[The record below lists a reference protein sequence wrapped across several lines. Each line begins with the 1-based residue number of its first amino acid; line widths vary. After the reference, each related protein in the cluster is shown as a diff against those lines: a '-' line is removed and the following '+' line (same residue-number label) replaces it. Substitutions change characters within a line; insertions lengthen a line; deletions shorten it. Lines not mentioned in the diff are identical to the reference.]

1 MPTYDVAVDPAAENN
16 SHALMLRLVGPDKR
30 VLDVGCATGYLG
42 AALLERGCR
51 VSGVEF
57 DPVAAAR
64 ATEILDEVLVADLE
78 AVDLVDHFGPG
89 VFDVVVF
96 GDVLE
101 HLRDPGSL
109 LRQARKLLDVGG
121 YVVISVPNVAHGS
134 LRLALAQGS
143 WRYTDRG
150 LLDATHVHFFTRSTF
165 LQMLSDAGLAATELM
180 PTTVDALDTEVQVDV
195 DGLPDGLLAWVRAQP
210 DADVYQFVARAVPD
224 DAEHAVASLRS
235 ALAASQEALAAS
247 REALAL
253 SQSALAEARR
263 SLTSA
268 TAERERSEAERIR
281 ARDEL
286 VALRS
291 TRILRATAG
300 PRRVYSRLR
309 ARTSR

>member
-1 MPTYDVAVDPAAENN
+1 MPTYDVAVDLAAENN

-42 AALLERGCR
+42 AALMERGCR

-57 DPVAAAR
+57 DAVAAAR

-78 AVDLVDHFGPG
+78 VVDLVDHFGHG
-89 VFDVVVF
+89 AFDVVVF

-101 HLRDPGSL
+101 HLRDPVAL
-109 LRQARKLLDVGG
+109 LRQARRLLDVGG
-121 YVVISVPNVAHGS
+121 YVVISIPNVAHGS

-150 LLDATHVHFFTRSTF
+150 LLDATHVHFFTRSSF

-224 DAEHAVASLRS
+224 DAEHAVASLR
-235 ALAASQEALAAS
+235 AGLAASQEALAAS
-247 REALAL
+247 QNE
-253 SQSALAEARR
+253 LAEVRR
-263 SLTSA
+263 RLTLA

-281 ARDEL
+281 ACDEL

-300 PRRVYSRLR
+300 PRRVYGRLR